1 MVVIATKSYSRF
13 IDPYICKIKNNEVAH
28 CREQEQMMD
37 NIVIPMLDRD
47 DVKIDEE
54 KIERGLSLQKYF
66 PYKLIEWEVFL
77 FALIAG
83 TFFDNGD
90 IVFND
95 IRVMVGRGS
104 GKNGFIS
111 FLCFYFLSPYHGVRG
126 YNIDLMANSED
137 QAKTSFKDVYEI
149 ITDPIKDEY
158 EKVLKINYHATKELI
173 TGKKT
178 KSDLRFNTSS
188 KRGKDS
194 KRTGCIIFD
203 EKHEYTD
210 VQNMNTLKSGLG
222 KVWHGRIITITTDGH
237 IRGAVLDQEKEQN
250 QAILK
255 EYNPLNRTL
264 VFWCRIEE
272 EKEWNQIEKLVKAIP
287 SLNDFPSLRTTI
299 QKEIVDMPYNMDYF
313 TEFMAKRCN
322 YPIGNK
328 EVEVAT
334 WKDILA
340 TNQEMIDLQ
349 GKNCVGG
356 VDYAKTNDFVAV
368 GLTFKHSGKYYHIH
382 HTFICSRSRDLG
394 GIKAPLKEWEIKG
407 DVEFV
412 DDVEIPPEIVTGWF
426 ERMGQIYNIIKIAI
440 DNFRYSLLNSAF
452 KKIGFDAYEKKNI
465 KLVRPSDIMK
475 AAPIINSAFLN
486 HIIVFGDVPIMRW
499 YVNNT
504 KKIEKD
510 GNITY
515 GKIEANY
522 RKTDGFME
530 FTNTMVLEEEIP
542 EDVNYSINFGVYTY

>member
-1 MVVIATKSYSRF
+1 MRSYSPY
-13 IDPYICKIKNNEVAH
+13 IDPYIRKIKNNEVEH
-28 CREQEQMMD
+28 CKEQELMID
-37 NIVIPMLDRD
+37 NIVVPTLERD
-47 DVKIDEE
+47 DVIIDDG
-54 KIERGLSLQKYF
+54 KIEKGLSLQKYF
-66 PYKLIEWEVFL
+66 PYRLLDWEVFL
-77 FALIAG
+77 FALIVG
-83 TFFDNGD
+83 VTFDDGD

-95 IRVMVGRGS
+95 IRIMVGRGS

-111 FLCFYFLSPYHGVRG
+111 FLCFYFISPYHGIRG
-126 YNIDLMANSED
+126 YNIDLMANAED

-149 ITDPIKDEY
+149 ITDPVEERY
-158 EKVLKINYHATKELI
+158 RKVLKNNYHATKELI
-173 TGKKT
+173 TGRKM
-178 KSDLRFNTSS
+178 KSELRYNTSS

-250 QAILK
+250 RAILK
-255 EYNPLNRTL
+255 EYNPMNRTL
-264 VFWCRIEE
+264 VFWCRIED
-272 EKEWNQIEKLVKAIP
+272 EKEWNQIDKLVKAIP

-313 TEFMAKRCN
+313 PEYMAKRCN

-334 WKDILA
+334 WEDILA
-340 TNQEMIDLQ
+340 TDQEMIDLR
-349 GKNCVGG
+349 GKNCVGA

-368 GLTFKHSGKYYHIH
+368 GLTFRVGGKIYHIH
-382 HTFICSRSRDLG
+382 HTFICTKSRDLG
-394 GIKAPLKEWEIKG
+394 GIKAPLREWEVRG
-407 DVEFV
+407 DVEFI
-412 DDVEIPPEIVTGWF
+412 DDVEIPPEVVTGWF
-426 ERMGQIYNIIKIAI
+426 EKMGQCYNILKIAI
-440 DNFRYSLLNSAF
+440 DNFRYSLLNAAF
-452 KKIGFDAYEKKNI
+452 KKIGFDAFENKNI
-465 KLVRPSDIMK
+465 FLVRPSNIMQ
-475 AAPIINSAFLN
+475 AAPIINSAFVN

-499 YVNNT
+499 YTNNT
-504 KKIEKD
+504 KKLMDNK

-515 GKIEANY
+515 GKIEPNY

-530 FTNTMVLEEEIP
+530 FVNTIVIMDEIP
-542 EDVNYSINFGVYTY
+542 EEIDYGNIDFGVYSY